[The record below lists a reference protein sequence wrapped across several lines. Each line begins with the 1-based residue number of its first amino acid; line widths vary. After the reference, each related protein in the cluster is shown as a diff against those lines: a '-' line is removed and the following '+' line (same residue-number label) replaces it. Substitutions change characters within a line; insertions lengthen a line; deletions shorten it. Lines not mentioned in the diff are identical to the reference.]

1 LSKALDP
8 RVLLG
13 HASLDVVVFHV
24 AHSIDR
30 PLLEAEIR
38 RIAKGHR
45 VDVTSR
51 SREELA
57 RALFSFAETHKD
69 VRRALGKQLLD
80 ATTLERGKL
89 ASMTDAWRT
98 EVAPYLSQR
107 RFTSKFLL
115 GMLVLA
121 SLDGEPWK
129 SRIQSLLSEI
139 AATKDE
145 AGETLKKAEAAGIAG
160 EVQALVSA
168 FEQAERSKGSLQEQV
183 VTLEQERAAI
193 LARLGQ
199 HEAELKR
206 VQDHSKLL
214 ERELQQVQKRPAVV
228 TPQPMDDDEETSAL
242 RKKLRRLE
250 KQASFARD
258 REQDRDRLK
267 LLEAER
273 EALLREYNVMRT
285 QLQLSQVQAAQRE
298 LMEMRPRDNV
308 KPEPRVPT
316 PVQSQKEKH
325 TGLFVDGANLSGAA
339 RESHGRKVDFAAL
352 HRLLIATGEAAS
364 ATAYVIDNGA
374 EGFDAF
380 SRALRSAG
388 FAVRR
393 RAPKLMR
400 DGTQKANQDIE
411 IAIDVMEQ
419 RERFSRVVLV
429 TGDSDFVPLVR
440 SLKRSGIRVE
450 AAMFR
455 AHAAKELMAEVDAFI
470 VLGETVLI

>member
-1 LSKALDP
+1 M
-8 RVLLG
+8 
-13 HASLDVVVFHV
+13 
-24 AHSIDR
+24 
-30 PLLEAEIR
+30 LEAEIR

-45 VDVTSR
+45 VDVASR

-57 RALFSFAETHKD
+57 KALFSFAETHKD
-69 VRRALGKQLLD
+69 VRRALAKHLLQ
-80 ATTLERGKL
+80 ATTLERSKL
-89 ASMTDAWRT
+89 ATMTEAWRS

-121 SLDGEPWK
+121 TLDGEPWQ
-129 SRIQSLLSEI
+129 SRIQLLLTEMAS
-139 AATKDE
+139 TKED
-145 AGETLKKAEAAGIAG
+145 AGETLRKAEAAGIAG
-160 EVQALVSA
+160 EVHALVSA
-168 FEQAERSKGSLQEQV
+168 FEQAERSKGTLQEQV

-206 VQDHSKLL
+206 VQDHSKVL
-214 ERELQQVQKRPAVV
+214 ERELQQAQKRPAVV
-228 TPQPMDDDEETSAL
+228 APQPMDDDEETSAL
-242 RKKLRRLE
+242 KKKLRRLE

-285 QLQLSQVQAAQRE
+285 QLQLAQVQAAQRE
-298 LMEMRPRDNV
+298 IVEARPREVV
-308 KPEPRVPT
+308 KPAPRSEEPAVRAR
-316 PVQSQKEKH
+316 EKH
-325 TGLFVDGANLSGAA
+325 TGLFVDGANVSGAA
-339 RESHGRKVDFAAL
+339 RESYGRKVDFAAL
-352 HRLLIATGEAAS
+352 HRLLIASGEAAS
-364 ATAYVIDNGA
+364 ATAYVIDNGS

-380 SRALRSAG
+380 SRSLRSAG
-388 FAVRR
+388 YGVRR
-393 RAPKLMR
+393 RVPKIMR
-400 DGTQKANQDIE
+400 DGSQKANQDIE

-440 SLKRSGIRVE
+440 SLKKGGIRVE